1 MVTIQQQTFDI
12 RIIQGFDEGKTLAV
26 TLPKRWMKECRIKK
40 GDRVK
45 LTKLGDQIV
54 LKKLEL

>member
-1 MVTIQQQTFDI
+1 MVTIKQSVDV

-26 TLPKRWMKECRIKK
+26 TLPKNWMNECGIKK

-45 LTKLGDQIV
+45 LTKEGNHIV
-54 LKKLEL
+54 LEKLDL